1 LKVRK
6 EKGLIEDKDE
16 FSMMVGNEKT
26 LADRLGTSPDDIE
39 KKLNAKRKG
48 TYVTVKAIRDLS
60 SVNLY
65 ERCCIIV
72 KVVVLISIGEVPKF
86 RICTRARYHDLG
98 YCCIIGPSKYTL
110 E

>member
-1 LKVRK
+1 MKARK

-48 TYVTVKAIRDLS
+48 TYVIVRVIG
-60 SVNLY
+60 NLCY
-65 ERCCIIV
+65 SLL
-72 KVVVLISIGEVPKF
+72 LISMKDV
-86 RICTRARYHDLG
+86 A
-98 YCCIIGPSKYTL
+98 S
-110 E
+110 

>member
-6 EKGLIEDKDE
+6 EKALIEDKDE

-48 TYVTVKAIRDLS
+48 MYVIVRAIKSLCFC
-60 SVNLY
+60 LL
-65 ERCCIIV
+65 
-72 KVVVLISIGEVPKF
+72 LISVK
-86 RICTRARYHDLG
+86 DLA
-98 YCCIIGPSKYTL
+98 SH
-110 E
+110 

>member
-1 LKVRK
+1 VRK

-48 TYVTVKAIRDLS
+48 MCVIVRTIINLCFCLLFLS
-60 SVNLY
+60 MKDV
-65 ERCCIIV
+65 
-72 KVVVLISIGEVPKF
+72 
-86 RICTRARYHDLG
+86 AAH
-98 YCCIIGPSKYTL
+98 
-110 E
+110 